1 MRTEFLSNFIFGL
14 LFFMLLSGCETK
26 PDYIGSDLL
35 PSGDNF
41 TVSYDSMEVIYGYT
55 SLGDSL
61 RGSNKDQ
68 ELLGS
73 MIDPIFGF
81 SKAEYVTQIATSS
94 QSGSFGPNPKI
105 DSVILT
111 LHYEKFQGEDNLSQQ
126 IRVYE
131 YMEFIRKDTN
141 YYSNQDISGLYREP
155 ELGHGWMSKDD
166 TLIRI
171 PITEETF
178 INKFLQAE
186 DSILSATSYLQD
198 LMYGLYITG
207 DDVTTEGGIATID
220 ADAEGTLL
228 EFYYANDTIDS
239 LYQNYTITRAV
250 CQQFNLFS
258 HDYTGYPIEEFLI
271 DTSRNDSLLFM
282 QSMAGVFPKIRFPG
296 FSRWIDS
303 MPVAIN
309 EARLIFPVADTS
321 LIQHKGENLPSRLV
335 MYVQETDGNFN
346 FVYDQVVEPESFGGE
361 YQGSLNSYDFTIK
374 VQLQSLAIGDVDN
387 LEMIIRPSEG
397 NSTVTRG
404 VLYGWSEDFI
414 KRIRLEI
421 TYTRL

>member
-14 LFFMLLSGCETK
+14 LFFMLLSGCESK

-41 TVSYDSMEVIYGYT
+41 TVSFDSMEVIYGYT

-61 RGSNKDQ
+61 RSSNKDLQ
-68 ELLGS
+68 LLGS
-73 MIDPIFGF
+73 MIDPLFGF
-81 SKAEYVTQIATSS
+81 SKAEYVTQIGTST

-111 LHYEKFQGEDNLSQQ
+111 LHYDKFQGEDNLSQQ

-141 YYSNQDISGLYREP
+141 YYSHQDISGLYREP

-171 PITEETF
+171 QITEETF

-186 DSILSATSYLQD
+186 DSVLSSTEYLQD
-198 LMYGLYITG
+198 YMYGLYITG
-207 DDVTTEGGIATID
+207 DDVTTEGGIATIY
-220 ADAEGTLL
+220 ADAEGTQLQ
-228 EFYYANDTIDS
+228 FYYANDTIDS

-271 DTSRNDSLLFM
+271 DTSRNDSLLFI

-296 FSRWIDS
+296 LPKWIDS

-309 EARLIFPVADTS
+309 EARLIFPVVDTM
-321 LIQHKGENLPSRLV
+321 LIQQKGEDLPSKLV
-335 MYVQETDGNFN
+335 LYVREPDGKFN

-374 VQLQSLAIGDVDN
+374 VQLQSLAMGDVDN
-387 LEMIIRPSEG
+387 LEMVIRPSDG

-404 VLYGWSEDFI
+404 VLYGWSEDFM
-414 KRIRLEI
+414 KRIRLKI

>member
-14 LFFMLLSGCETK
+14 LFFMLLSGCESK

-41 TVSYDSMEVIYGYT
+41 TVSFDSMEVIYGYT

-61 RGSNKDQ
+61 RSSNKDLQ
-68 ELLGS
+68 LLGS
-73 MIDPIFGF
+73 MIDPLFGF
-81 SKAEYVTQIATSS
+81 SKAEYVTQIGASA

-111 LHYEKFQGEDNLSQQ
+111 LHYDKFQGEDNLSQQ

-141 YYSNQDISGLYREP
+141 YYSHQDISGLYREP

-171 PITEETF
+171 QITEETF

-186 DSILSATSYLQD
+186 DSLLSSTEYFQE

-207 DDVTTEGGIATID
+207 DDVATEGGIATLN
-220 ADAEGTLL
+220 ADAPGTMLR
-228 EFYYANDTIDS
+228 FYYANDTVDS
-239 LYQNYTITRAV
+239 ISQSYTITRTR

-258 HDYTGYPIEEFLI
+258 HDYTGYPIQEFLT
-271 DTSRNDSLLFM
+271 DTSRNDSLLFI

-296 FSRWIDS
+296 FSKWIDS

-309 EARLIFPVADTS
+309 EAKLTFLVADTLLTQQKS
-321 LIQHKGENLPSRLV
+321 ENLPSKLV
-335 MYVQETDGNFN
+335 MYMQESSGKYN
-346 FVYDQVVEPESFGGE
+346 FVYDQVVAPETFGGD
-361 YQGSLNSYDFTIK
+361 YQDFSNSYNFTIK
-374 VQLQSLAIGDVDN
+374 VHLQSIATGDLDN
-387 LEMIIRPSEG
+387 LEMIIRPSQG
-397 NSTVTRG
+397 NETVTRG
-404 VLYGWSEDFI
+404 VFYGWSKNFME
-414 KRIRLEI
+414 RMRLEI

>member
-1 MRTEFLSNFIFGL
+1 
-14 LFFMLLSGCETK
+14 
-26 PDYIGSDLL
+26 
-35 PSGDNF
+35 
-41 TVSYDSMEVIYGYT
+41 
-55 SLGDSL
+55 
-61 RGSNKDQ
+61 
-68 ELLGS
+68 

-105 DSVILT
+105 DSVFLT

-131 YMEFIRKDTN
+131 YMEFISKDTN

-186 DSILSATSYLQD
+186 DSILSTTTYLQE
-198 LMYGLYITG
+198 LMNGLYITG
-207 DDVTTEGGIATID
+207 DDVTTEGGIATIN

-321 LIQHKGENLPSRLV
+321 LIQQKGENLPSRLV

-404 VLYGWSEDFI
+404 VLYGWSEDFM

>member
-81 SKAEYVTQIATSS
+81 SKAEYVTQIGASS

-105 DSVILT
+105 DSVFLT

-141 YYSNQDISGLYREP
+141 YYTNQDISGLYREP

-186 DSILSATSYLQD
+186 DSILSTTTYLQE
-198 LMYGLYITG
+198 LMNGLYITG
-207 DDVTTEGGIATID
+207 DDVTTEGGIATIN

>member
-14 LFFMLLSGCETK
+14 VFFMLLSGCETK

-41 TVSYDSMEVIYGYT
+41 TVSFDSMEVIYGFT
-55 SLGDSL
+55 RLGDSL
-61 RGSNKDQ
+61 RGSNKDLQ
-68 ELLGS
+68 LLGS
-73 MIDPIFGF
+73 LIDPLFGF
-81 SKAEYVTQIATSS
+81 SKAEYVTQIGASS
-94 QSGSFGPNPKI
+94 LSGSFGPNPKI

-131 YMEFIRKDTN
+131 YMEYIRKDTN
-141 YYSNQDISGLYREP
+141 YYTNQDISGLYREP

-171 PITEETF
+171 QITEETF

-186 DSILSATSYLQD
+186 DSILSSTDYLQE

-207 DDVTTEGGIATID
+207 DDVTTEGGIANIY
-220 ADAEGTLL
+220 ADAEGTQLQ
-228 EFYYANDTIDS
+228 FYYANDTIDS
-239 LYQNYTITRAV
+239 LYQDYSISRAV

-296 FSRWIDS
+296 FPRWIDS

-309 EARLIFPVADTS
+309 EARLILPVADTS
-321 LIQHKGENLPSRLV
+321 LTQQKGENLPSNLV
-335 MYVQETDGNFN
+335 MFVQESDGRFN
-346 FVYDQVVEPESFGGE
+346 FVYDQVVAPESFGGE
-361 YQGSLNSYDFTIK
+361 YQGSLNSYNFTIK
-374 VQLQSLAIGDVDN
+374 VQLQSLAMGDVDN
-387 LEMIIRPSEG
+387 LEMIIRPSDG

-404 VLYGWSEDFI
+404 VLYGWSEDFM
-414 KRIRLEI
+414 KRTRLEI